1 MEEKKEFKYQIL
13 NYKKEYEERWD
24 YFVMN
29 SSVNGTFLQ
38 TRRFLNY
45 HPVDRFVDFSLLV
58 LDQKGN
64 ITAVCPGCIQYE
76 NNEKVFFSHKGSTF
90 GGIVIGNKAYS
101 AEKVIEII
109 RCIEKFLGVNG
120 FNKIIYKITP
130 SIFCS
135 ESADLLEYVLYY
147 ENYEEEKE
155 LNLQIEFADY
165 KEDVMDNFS
174 QMKRRNI
181 HRCEKVGLQFKP
193 LKTKKE
199 IEYFHEVLS
208 INLGKYFLKPVHS
221 VSELMLLKNEVL
233 KEECEFFG
241 IFIDNDLIA
250 GALMFYFNN
259 VKVAHAQYLCALPD
273 YNKLSPLTY
282 MYYRLIIEMKGKGFQ
297 KLSWGI
303 ASEHGGKVLNM
314 GLTQNK
320 EAFGSKHSINRVYLK
335 KLTAQ

>member
-1 MEEKKEFKYQIL
+1 MEEKKEFRYQIL
-13 NYKKEYEERWD
+13 NYKEEYEEKWD
-24 YFVMN
+24 DFVMN

-58 LDQKGN
+58 LDKKGN
-64 ITAVCPGCIQYE
+64 MAAVCPGCIQYE
-76 NNEKVFFSHKGSTF
+76 NNKKVFFSHKGSTF

-109 RCIEKFLGVNG
+109 EYVESFLKANA
-120 FNKIIYKITP
+120 FSKIVYKITP

-135 ESADLLEYVLYY
+135 ESADLLEYALYY
-147 ENYEEEKE
+147 ENYKEEKE
-155 LNLQIEFADY
+155 LNLQIEFATY
-165 KEDVMDNFS
+165 KEDIMDNFS

-181 HRCEKVGLQFKP
+181 RKCEKAGLQLRT
-193 LKTKKE
+193 LKTREE
-199 IEYFHEVLS
+199 IEYFHKILS
-208 INLGKYFLKPVHS
+208 VNLEKYFLEPVHS
-221 VSELMLLKNEVL
+221 VSELLLLKNEVL

-241 IFIDNDLIA
+241 IFMGNDLIA
-250 GALMFYFNN
+250 GALMFYFHN
-259 VKVAHAQYLCALPD
+259 VKVAHAQYLCALLD

-282 MYYRLIIEMKGKGFQ
+282 MYYQLIIEMKSRGFQ

-314 GLTQNK
+314 GLIQNK
-320 EAFGSKHSINRVYLK
+320 EAFGSKHSINRVYFK
-335 KLTAQ
+335 ELTVQ